1 MSDLLSLGSGAISI
15 YKQALATVSNNISN
29 VNSEGYSRQTVAI
42 SQNQPVQAGTSFLGT
57 GARLAAIEREFDVF
71 AEQQLRVSTSDLA
84 AQKPLV
90 EYAGRIL
97 DRFAAKDSA
106 LSGALDRFFASLT
119 GLSADASALSLR
131 EIALSDAALLGDRFQ
146 ALDQFLDDQAAGS
159 EADLGT
165 TVAEI
170 NAITREL
177 GGINQKLSRR
187 DALAKQPPAL
197 LDERDQLLRDLS
209 EKVRLDVTEAA
220 NGEVTVRLGSSAGA
234 GAVVEGPE
242 VRTLGLQLDP
252 LAEDRAAFYLEPAT
266 PAQGRLVLSGV
277 SGGTLGGL
285 VTFREQVLEPTRGT
299 LDTLARGLVDEL
311 NRHHR
316 AGMGLD
322 GATGRELF
330 ALKPDYQLVGLD
342 AQRGFKLETT
352 LESPSATVVENF
364 ELRFDPASQRW
375 SAEVPGSLEAPRRVV
390 EADSDGIV
398 RLNGV
403 GLRVEGT
410 PSGAVAL
417 KVRGQRGGAGDVTL
431 ALGRAEHLAAADP
444 LRVRADALNSDS
456 ARAALRFEVDTAA
469 LPGPAALDSVFL
481 NNSDPSAGLAVAG
494 GNSAI
499 VVLPSGSEGAE
510 LRLTGARDADLD
522 ATATQFRV
530 FTREGVLLSGPPLTE
545 ADQAQILREDNGFTA
560 RANYRVQD
568 PSEAYRSLSLESGAF
583 ALESASGDFRLDGD
597 RPFPVGIPGSIS
609 EVGKSAL
616 EAGALALNG
625 SALTGSIVADG
636 RGDISSASIASW
648 LNGQAAL
655 TAAGVTAS
663 AQTRLVF
670 DDPALGANAVLRING
685 ELVVAAGEGSTLDGV
700 VRAIN
705 EESGTTGV
713 VAQRGLSGE
722 LILRNA
728 SGREGESIELSGQEM
743 FSGDDGNLTG
753 VAGTFGG
760 TLSLTAPEAFSL
772 TLAEGGTPS
781 LLSELGI
788 DTRLRVGG
796 TQREDLLVFL
806 AGSETVTVSASYGE
820 GSFDPLASLREEPM
834 EVRFEDSGARYV
846 ISEVSS
852 GTVVASG
859 RYIPG
864 ATIRYGGA
872 VLSFDGQPA
881 GGDRFFLEDNRGGV
895 DDNRNLKRLAALAE
909 GPIAALGDK
918 SGGAYYASLAS
929 RVGTLSRQAVIGEQ
943 ALEVVKA
950 QAEEARDRVSG
961 VSLDQEAADL
971 IRYQQAYQAAAKII
985 QTSQDLFDA
994 VLAI

>member
-15 YKQALATVSNNISN
+15 YKQALATVSNNIAN

-42 SQNQPVQAGTSFLGT
+42 SQNQPVQSGTSFLGT
-57 GARLAAIEREFDVF
+57 GARLASIQREFDVF

-97 DRFAAKDSA
+97 DRFASKDSA
-106 LSGALDRFFASLT
+106 LSGALDRFFASFT
-119 GLSADASALSLR
+119 ALSADASALSLR

-146 ALDQFLDDQAAGS
+146 ALDRFLDDQAGGS

-170 NAITREL
+170 NAITQEL

-187 DALAKQPPAL
+187 DGLGEQPPAL

-209 EKVRLDVTEAA
+209 EKVRLDVTEAP

-234 GAVVEGPE
+234 GAVVSGPE

-252 LAEDRAAFYLEPAT
+252 LAEDRAAFFLEPAN

-285 VTFREQVLEPTRGT
+285 VTFREQVLEPTRST
-299 LDTLARGLVDEL
+299 LDTLARGFVDEL
-311 NRHHR
+311 NRLHK

-322 GATGRELF
+322 GITGRGLF

-342 AQRGFKLETT
+342 AQRGFKVETT
-352 LESPSATVVENF
+352 LESPDASVVEDF
-364 ELRFDPASQRW
+364 ELRFDPAGQRW
-375 SAEVPGSLEAPRRVV
+375 SAVVPASLGAPGRIV
-390 EADSDGIV
+390 EADDDGVV
-398 RLNGV
+398 RLEGV

-410 PSGAVAL
+410 PSGAVTL
-417 KVRGQRGGAGDVTL
+417 KLRGQRGGAGDMTL

-444 LRVRADALNSDS
+444 LRVRADALNSEG
-456 ARAALRFEVDTAA
+456 ARAAIRFEPETA
-469 LPGPAALDSVFL
+469 LRPGPTPLDTTFL
-481 NNSDPSAGLAVAG
+481 NNLDPSAGRAVSG
-494 GNSAI
+494 GTEALT
-499 VVLPSGSEGAE
+499 VVPPGSEGAE
-510 LRLTGARDADLD
+510 LRLSGARDPG
-522 ATATQFRV
+522 TQFRIL
-530 FTREGVLLSGPPLTE
+530 TREGVLLSGPPLSE
-545 ADQAQILREDNGFTA
+545 AEQAQILREDNGFTA
-560 RANYRVQD
+560 RASYRQQD
-568 PSEAYRSLSLESGAF
+568 PAEPYRALTLESGAF
-583 ALESASGDFRLDGD
+583 ALESASGGFRLDGD
-597 RPFPVGIPGSIS
+597 RAFSLGGSGS
-609 EVGKSAL
+609 LAAASRSAL

-625 SALTGSIVADG
+625 SALSGSMAADG
-636 RGDISSASIASW
+636 RGDFSAAAVASW
-648 LNGQAAL
+648 LNGQPAL
-655 TAAGVTAS
+655 AAAGVSVAALNRQTFEEIDLS
-663 AQTRLVF
+663 A
-670 DDPALGANAVLRING
+670 PAGLSING
-685 ELVVAAGEGSTLDGV
+685 VQVVAAGTPLASREALV
-700 VRAIN
+700 AAIN
-705 EESGTTGV
+705 VASGTTGV
-713 VAQRGLSGE
+713 QAQLGLDEE
-722 LILRNA
+722 LILRNTA
-728 SGREGESIELSGQEM
+728 GREGESMTLGGQGLLPSDENIL
-743 FSGDDGNLTG
+743 GT
-753 VAGTFGG
+753 AGILGG
-760 TLSLTAPEAFSL
+760 TLALAGSSAFSL
-772 TLAEGGTPS
+772 TLSEAGSPS
-781 LLSELGI
+781 VLTDLGF
-788 DTRLRVGG
+788 DTRFRVGG
-796 TQREDLLVFL
+796 EQREDLLVLL
-806 AGSETVTVSASYGE
+806 AGSEAVTVSARYGAS
-820 GSFDPLASLREEPM
+820 SFDPLASLRSEPL
-834 EVRFEDSGARYV
+834 EVRFEEGGARYV

-852 GTVVASG
+852 GTELASG
-859 RYIPG
+859 RYLPG
-864 ATIRYGGA
+864 AAIRFGGA

-909 GPIAALGDK
+909 APISALGDK

>member
-1 MSDLLSLGSGAISI
+1 MSDLLSLGSGAISV
-15 YKQALATVSNNISN
+15 YKQALATVSNNIAN

-42 SQNQPVQAGTSFLGT
+42 NQNQPVQAGTSFLGT

-170 NAITREL
+170 NAITKEL

-187 DALAKQPPAL
+187 DALVKQPPAL

-234 GAVVEGPE
+234 GAVVAGPE
-242 VRTLGLQLDP
+242 VRILGLQLDP
-252 LAEDRAAFYLEPAT
+252 LAEDRAAFYLEPAN

-277 SGGTLGGL
+277 SGGALGGL

-311 NRHHR
+311 NRHHG
-316 AGMGLD
+316 AGVGLD
-322 GATGRELF
+322 GITGRALF

-342 AQRGFKLETT
+342 AQRGFKLETA
-352 LESPSATVVENF
+352 LESPDATVVESF

-375 SAEVPGSLEAPRRVV
+375 SAVVPGSLEAPGRVV
-390 EADSDGIV
+390 EADSDGMV
-398 RLNGV
+398 RLDGV

-431 ALGRAEHLAAADP
+431 ALARAEHLAAADP
-444 LRVRADALNSDS
+444 LRARADALNSES
-456 ARAALRFEVDTAA
+456 ARAAIRFEIESPPIPVPPA
-469 LPGPAALDSVFL
+469 LNSVFL
-481 NNSDPSAGLAVAG
+481 NNSDPSAGLTVSG
-494 GNSAI
+494 GNNAI
-499 VVLPSGSEGAE
+499 AALPPGSEGTE
-510 LRLTGARDADLD
+510 LRLIGAREAD
-522 ATATQFRV
+522 TQFRV
-530 FTREGVLLSGPPLTE
+530 LTREGVLLSGPPLNDAE
-545 ADQAQILREDNGFTA
+545 QAEILREGNGFSA
-560 RANYRVQD
+560 RASYRVQES
-568 PSEAYRSLSLESGAF
+568 SEAYRSLSLERGAF
-583 ALESASGDFRLDGD
+583 ALESASGGFRLEGD
-597 RPFPVGIPGSIS
+597 RPFPVDISGSIS
-609 EVGKSAL
+609 EASRSAL
-616 EAGALALNG
+616 AAGALAING
-625 SALTGSIVADG
+625 SALTGAVAPDG
-636 RGDISSASIASW
+636 RGDFSAAALASW
-648 LNGQAAL
+648 FREQPGVGAANL
-655 TAAGVTAS
+655 TVTADNRQVFQEVDLS
-663 AQTRLVF
+663 A
-670 DDPALGANAVLRING
+670 PAGLTING
-685 ELVVAAGEGSTLDGV
+685 TEIVAAGTVLASRDALV
-700 VRAIN
+700 SQIN
-705 EESGTTGV
+705 AQAGTTGV
-713 VAQRGLSGE
+713 QAQLGLSGE
-722 LILRNA
+722 LVLRNA
-728 SGREGESIELSGQEM
+728 VGREGESMALGGQGLLP
-743 FSGDDGNLTG
+743 GDESILGLTG
-753 VAGTFGG
+753 TLGG
-760 TLSLTAPEAFSL
+760 TLSFAGSEAFSL
-772 TLAEGGTPS
+772 TLTDEGVPS
-781 LLSELGI
+781 VLSELGI

-806 AGSETVTVSASYGE
+806 AGSESVTVSASYGE
-820 GSFDPLASLREEPM
+820 GSFDPLASLREEPL
-834 EVRFEDSGARYV
+834 EVRFEEGGARYV

-852 GTVVASG
+852 GTVLASG

-881 GGDRFFLEDNRGGV
+881 SGDRFFLEDNRGGV

-918 SGGAYYASLAS
+918 SGAAYYASLAS